1 MPICPCSCGSVSKR
15 LFAPGH
21 DQRYKTYIRNVTKI
35 VGTTTKTLKWADEAI
50 TVDEAID
57 RIAAAIGSDWS
68 DVPSGGKP
76 RPANAPRAPRRA
88 PAPPERPVTPPE
100 PVATPSASSAAP
112 PTPCQDRRASRSA
125 HRQSRRDPVAR
136 SARID
141 GLMDRLTSRGP
152 VVGQWGWYR
161 PSAAPDTRFA
171 AQVRRTRRD
180 SGDFTL
186 DLFVPDGI
194 RPGEDAR
201 VAGVDSS
208 TFFVDHMAKP

>member
-1 MPICPCSCGSVSKR
+1 MPICPCGCRETSSK
-15 LFAPGH
+15 LFRPGH
-21 DQRYKTYIRNVTKI
+21 DMRYKRMLRDVSLETHVEWDTHLIPVEDA
-35 VGTTTKTLKWADEAI
+35 V
-50 TVDEAID
+50 D

-76 RPANAPRAPRRA
+76 RPANARSASGRAPSPSTA
-88 PAPPERPVTPPE
+88 SVTPPR
-100 PVATPSASSAAP
+100 PVATPSASSAVP
-112 PTPCQDRRASRSA
+112 PTPCQDRRA
-125 HRQSRRDPVAR
+125 HRQSRRDPIAR

-161 PSAAPDTRFA
+161 PKAAPDTRFA

-180 SGDFTL
+180 NGDSSL
-186 DLFVPDGI
+186 DLFIPDGI

-201 VAGVDSS
+201 VTGVDSS
-208 TFFVDHMAKP
+208 CFFVDHMAKP